1 MPKLQWHLLC
11 TFHLF
16 LMKGSLTESILWR
29 VGNDESLMKF
39 WCCARHVFV
48 IKSFI
53 ISRKDGIDIKFKFI
67 LPFSLIKC
75 NCQTPVEI
83 KQIHCFCIKILD
95 RNTNIWYT
103 IQAVDKKTNAC
114 CFAIC
119 GCGGIG
125 RRARFRF

>member
-1 MPKLQWHLLC
+1 MEKERCQNYNGIFC
-11 TFHLF
+11 A
-16 LMKGSLTESILWR
+16 
-29 VGNDESLMKF
+29 
-39 WCCARHVFV
+39 CCARHVFV

-75 NCQTPVEI
+75 NCQTLVEI

-95 RNTNIWYT
+95 IIKLSGVRIP
-103 IQAVDKKTNAC
+103 ARSL
-114 CFAIC
+114 C